1 MQLLT
6 EEFLKK
12 TFNYINQ
19 INIFMI
25 RWVIKFIFYLILAG
39 IIAYIIVSAIQKNY
53 LPVIIILGLLLLG
66 ELAHYLRKTREKVMN
81 EKATEE
87 NSITKNPKNK
97 TLLKNSKTKNK
108 TLIKNK
114 PKKILLKK
122 QKILRKKT
130 LIKKHSLKKIDS
142 SLINPKK
149 AKNKTLLKVSKPK
162 KRLRSFSRKMP

>member
-19 INIFMI
+19 INIFII
-25 RWVIKFIFYLILAG
+25 RWIVKFIFYLILAG
-39 IIAYIIVSAIQKNY
+39 IISYIIVSSYQKNY
-53 LPVIIILGLLLLG
+53 LPAVIIFGILLLG
-66 ELAHYLRKTREKVMN
+66 EIAHYLRKSREKVMT

-108 TLIKNK
+108 TLIKK
-114 PKKILLKK
+114 TKLKK
-122 QKILRKKT
+122 QKILLKKT
-130 LIKKHSLKKIDS
+130 PIKKHSLKKIDS
-142 SLINPKK
+142 TLINPQK

-162 KRLRSFSRKMP
+162 NKDMLKKV